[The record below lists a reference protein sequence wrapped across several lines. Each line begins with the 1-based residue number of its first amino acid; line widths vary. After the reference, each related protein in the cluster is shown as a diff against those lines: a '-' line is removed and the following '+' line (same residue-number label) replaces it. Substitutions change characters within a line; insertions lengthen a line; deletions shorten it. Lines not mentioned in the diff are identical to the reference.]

1 MSAAPNLPSEVKIL
15 KTREAAKKGTGGEET
30 EVIWPKPEFGPST
43 TIDNVT
49 DKAKAEGFIVP
60 AGSMFPLISLLDRTR
75 SFSADLNYGAAIPR
89 STLMHGAYF
98 PPGTMFPQGVL
109 VPIHARMVSVQPI
122 QTFKPKAP
130 PPEPVCC
137 VQ

>member
-1 MSAAPNLPSEVKIL
+1 V
-15 KTREAAKKGTGGEET
+15 RESWYG
-30 EVIWPKPEFGPST
+30 IDCQGPST

-98 PPGTMFPQGVL
+98 PPGTM
-109 VPIHARMVSVQPI
+109 VSTVRVRVEWPRR
-122 QTFKPKAP
+122 
-130 PPEPVCC
+130 
-137 VQ
+137 

>member
-15 KTREAAKKGTGGEET
+15 KTREAAKKGTGGDET
-30 EVIWPKPEFGPST
+30 EVTRPKAEFGAST

-49 DKAKAEGFIVP
+49 DKAKAEGFIH
-60 AGSMFPLISLLDRTR
+60 
-75 SFSADLNYGAAIPR
+75 GAAIPR

-98 PPGTMFPQGVL
+98 PPGTMGVL

-122 QTFKPKAP
+122 QTFKPKPP